1 MKRFKRITGLLLLA
15 MTLSPINVLA
25 SGFKDLENHWARDRI
40 NYAIEKG
47 YASGY
52 EDNTFKPKG
61 KVTRAEF
68 VSFLNNF
75 FKTKETFT
83 LSVSDSKYNDVE
95 GWYKDDILMA

>member
-15 MTLSPINVLA
+15 ITLSPINVLA
-25 SGFKDLENHWARDRI
+25 RGFKDVENHWARDSI

-52 EDNTFKPKG
+52 EDNIYKPKG

-75 FKTKETFT
+75 FKT
-83 LSVSDSKYNDVE
+83 
-95 GWYKDDILMA
+95 